1 MGRESIEFKNSDGVT
16 LRGWF
21 YTPDNAAAGKLPTLV
36 LAHGFTALKEMT
48 LDFYAESFTS
58 ALPINC
64 LVYDHR
70 GFGES
75 DHVPGQ
81 PRGELVPNL
90 QISDYSDAITYASTR
105 PEVDADRIGI
115 WGTSY
120 SGGHVLTVAAIDR
133 RVKVVLSQ
141 GPCLEAAFAADRI
154 ARLQGKEATY
164 VPIVHEDLF
173 GDCALNGKDVYDFFM
188 EWEKKT
194 TWKNT
199 ITLKS
204 IELFRAYEPQ
214 QLIEKIAPTPLLM
227 TVPIRDTLT
236 PPDLSLA
243 AYARAREPKEL
254 QLLPGGHFDSYA
266 GETMKKNVATQIAF
280 LKKWLVGE

>member
-1 MGRESIEFKNSDGVT
+1 MGRENIEFKNSDGVT

-21 YTPDNAAAGKLPTLV
+21 YTPENAPTGKLPTLV

-58 ALPINC
+58 ALPMNC

-105 PEVDADRIGI
+105 SEVDADKIGI

-141 GPCLEAAFAADRI
+141 GPCVSGWDNFHRLVRPDLIPTLEAAFAAGMSRFRCASSSLYPISHLVRSHRPASRERSDICTDCSRKSLWRLRI
-154 ARLQGKEATY
+154 EWKGRL
-164 VPIVHEDLF
+164 
-173 GDCALNGKDVYDFFM
+173 
-188 EWEKKT
+188 
-194 TWKNT
+194 
-199 ITLKS
+199 
-204 IELFRAYEPQ
+204 
-214 QLIEKIAPTPLLM
+214 
-227 TVPIRDTLT
+227 
-236 PPDLSLA
+236 
-243 AYARAREPKEL
+243 
-254 QLLPGGHFDSYA
+254 
-266 GETMKKNVATQIAF
+266 
-280 LKKWLVGE
+280 

>member
-1 MGRESIEFKNSDGVT
+1 MGRENIEFKNSDGVI

-21 YTPDNAAAGKLPTLV
+21 YTPDNAPTGKLPTLV

-48 LDFYAESFTS
+48 LDFYAESFSS

-105 PEVDADRIGI
+105 SEVDADKIGI

-141 GPCLEAAFAADRI
+141 GPCVSGWENFHRLVRPDLIPTLEAAFAAGMSRSQ
-154 ARLQGKEATY
+154 RGPSSLYSCLT
-164 VPIVHEDLF
+164 
-173 GDCALNGKDVYDFFM
+173 
-188 EWEKKT
+188 
-194 TWKNT
+194 
-199 ITLKS
+199 
-204 IELFRAYEPQ
+204 FR
-214 QLIEKIAPTPLLM
+214 
-227 TVPIRDTLT
+227 
-236 PPDLSLA
+236 
-243 AYARAREPKEL
+243 
-254 QLLPGGHFDSYA
+254 
-266 GETMKKNVATQIAF
+266 
-280 LKKWLVGE
+280 

>member
-1 MGRESIEFKNSDGVT
+1 MGRQNIEFKNSDGVT

-21 YTPDNAAAGKLPTLV
+21 YTPDNAPAGQKLPTLV

-81 PRGELVPNL
+81 PRGELVPML
-90 QISDYSDAITYASTR
+90 QISDYSDAITYAATR
-105 PEVDADRIGI
+105 PEVDADKIGI

-141 GPCLEAAFAADRI
+141 GPCVSGWENFHRLVRPDLIPQLEEAFAAGMCPDVMKSTESFSRPHV
-154 ARLQGKEATY
+154 LPCCTF
-164 VPIVHEDLF
+164 DLT
-173 GDCALNGKDVYDFFM
+173 C
-188 EWEKKT
+188 KT
-194 TWKNT
+194 
-199 ITLKS
+199 
-204 IELFRAYEPQ
+204 
-214 QLIEKIAPTPLLM
+214 
-227 TVPIRDTLT
+227 
-236 PPDLSLA
+236 
-243 AYARAREPKEL
+243 
-254 QLLPGGHFDSYA
+254 
-266 GETMKKNVATQIAF
+266 
-280 LKKWLVGE
+280 